1 MYTTHILFVVRCPE
15 EENPETESRFLVV
28 KTGGEKGEGSR
39 GLRFLLLGEHSLELD
54 DAIDLQ
60 LCAKSGW
67 AYTLEGGMV

>member
-1 MYTTHILFVVRCPE
+1 MVRCPE

-28 KTGGEKGEGSR
+28 KTGEGKGEGFR
-39 GLRFLLLGEHSLELD
+39 GLWFFGGREQSLELD
-54 DAIDLQ
+54 DAIDVQ